1 MARERQALGLA
12 EAARQRGRT
21 MPTNRAEQEAVLK
34 ARQLLVRLLTPE
46 QREQFEQTR
55 VVVVRTA
62 TASYEIGAGS
72 MVIAHRDGRQFA
84 LCIQFA
90 KSVWLPAEDLMIAKL
105 LLIRT
110 DEEGMWQRFAPP
122 AFRAGTLQDMDLEI
136 PLGVVFG
143 RGELPGRMM
152 TTIMAGPPVNFT
164 ENLEPYRDRQMR
176 YVTARR

>member
-1 MARERQALGLA
+1 VARERQALGLA
-12 EAARQRGRT
+12 EAAYQRGRT

-62 TASYEIGAGS
+62 TASYEIGVGS

-90 KSVWLPAEDLMIAKL
+90 ESGVVWLPAEDLMIAKL

-122 AFRAGTLQDMDLEI
+122 AFRELPDAYIFD
-136 PLGVVFG
+136 
-143 RGELPGRMM
+143 RGELPGR
-152 TTIMAGPPVNFT
+152 TIMAGPPVNFT
-164 ENLEPYRDRQMR
+164 EDLVPWHPPPLQIGGQ
-176 YVTARR
+176 